1 MNALVIE
8 TRAGKTT
15 ATRQHLLTADDIE
28 RAAGG
33 PIELVAQLTSV
44 SVHCAADPFA
54 LGIEAHETAAELDR
68 WLRLD
73 DADRAPLHS
82 PLVVL
87 GAPDWEPETGTTLT
101 DCPSWLFQRFAL

>member
-8 TRAGKTT
+8 TRAGHTT
-15 ATRQHLLTADDIE
+15 AERHHLETATDIQ

-33 PIELVAQLTSV
+33 SVSLVAHLTGV

-54 LGIEAHETAAELDR
+54 LGIEAHETASELSR
-68 WLRLD
+68 WLALD
-73 DADRAPLHS
+73 AADRAPLHS

-87 GAPDWEPETGTTLT
+87 GAPDWEPDTGTTLS
-101 DCPSWLFQRFAL
+101 DCPSWLFAQFGL